1 MSYNSGAISKSF
13 TFLKTKKKKKSKSF
27 SFSAAVHEKVYSVSE
42 TLTQHTCGVSKSN
55 KKLTPSLKKDT

>member
-13 TFLKTKKKKKSKSF
+13 TFLKTIKKKSKSF
-27 SFSAAVHEKVYSVSE
+27 SFLAAVHEKVYSVSE